1 VTEDNYW
8 DRCNATT
15 AGQYLDSQERLI
27 VNEFLDSYTPRLCL
41 DIACGSGRFSLP
53 IMERGICVVAGDR
66 DPIPIKK
73 LNNKSSGS
81 RNREKRLCILQIDA
95 ECLLFRDKMFDCIL
109 SIQTVGYTDIQQ
121 FFFECNRILQCGG
134 WLLFNEANRHSY
146 KAPIHRK
153 ISLSTQFYR
162 HSYSEICS
170 MLIDNGFQIKKVAGM
185 NWLPIKRDSDNRWIP
200 LASKI
205 ESGLKLSNFPS
216 ISPWVFYLAQKSVSM
231 TEGSRPD
238 TEGENQW

>member
-1 VTEDNYW
+1 MTEDNYW

-53 IMERGICVVAGDR
+53 IME
-66 DPIPIKK
+66 
-73 LNNKSSGS
+73 
-81 RNREKRLCILQIDA
+81 KRLCILQIDA
-95 ECLLFRDKMFDCIL
+95 ECLPFRDKMFDCIL